1 MYALKD
7 IQAIESQPSYK
18 TGEYDYRPWGFY
30 EVLKV
35 GKENN
40 EEFCTK
46 KIGIKP
52 RKALSLQRHQGRR
65 EIWTVEEGTL
75 TVVINGI
82 VKTIQKHEHLVV
94 PQSAVHCM
102 INLMNTPVIVHEKQ
116 IGLCHEGDNE
126 RLWDMYGRAT
136 VAIAADDYDAQESV
150 KLYRQII
157 ETL

>member
-52 RKALSLQRHQGRR
+52 RNVGDRKAEKIPLIR
-65 EIWTVEEGTL
+65 
-75 TVVINGI
+75 
-82 VKTIQKHEHLVV
+82 LVF
-94 PQSAVHCM
+94 
-102 INLMNTPVIVHEKQ
+102 
-116 IGLCHEGDNE
+116 
-126 RLWDMYGRAT
+126 W
-136 VAIAADDYDAQESV
+136 
-150 KLYRQII
+150 
-157 ETL
+157 